1 MASLN
6 QVILLGNLTADPEVK
21 YLSSGSAV
29 AELRLAVNRKYK
41 TRDGQDAEEVCYVS
55 VDVWGRQ
62 AETCGQYLRKG
73 SSALVNGRLK
83 FDSWEK
89 DGQKFSRLRVTAT
102 SVQFMSSPN
111 RDSSG
116 GGYQQQQQAGGGYSQ
131 QKKPQQPYGGQQQAQ
146 QGYGQQAPQPAKQPV
161 APPAPTQQ
169 NNVDFVNDI
178 GDDDSLPF

>member
-1 MASLN
+1 MAGIN

-21 YLSSGSAV
+21 YLSGGNAV

-41 TRDGQDAEEVCYVS
+41 TRDGQNAEDVCFVS
-55 VDVWGRQ
+55 IDVWGRQ

-73 SSALVNGRLK
+73 SSVLVNGRLK

-102 SVQFMSSPN
+102 SVQFMGSPN

-116 GGYQQQQQAGGGYSQ
+116 QNNQNQQQTGGGYSQ
-131 QKKPQQPYGGQQQAQ
+131 PQNSQQSYGGGQPAQGSGQQNSETQQQNV
-146 QGYGQQAPQPAKQPV
+146 PPNSQP
-161 APPAPTQQ
+161 
-169 NNVDFVNDI
+169 NNDDFVNDT

>member
-1 MASLN
+1 MAGIN

-21 YLSSGSAV
+21 YLTGGNAV

-41 TRDGQDAEEVCYVS
+41 TRDGQDAEDVCFVS
-55 VDVWGRQ
+55 IDVWGRQ

-73 SSALVNGRLK
+73 SSILVNGRLK

-89 DGQKFSRLRVTAT
+89 DGQKFSRLRVTAAN
-102 SVQFMSSPN
+102 VQFMGSPN

-116 GGYQQQQQAGGGYSQ
+116 QSYQPQQKAGGEYSQ
-131 QKKPQQPYGGQQQAQ
+131 PQKPQQKAGGQPA
-146 QGYGQQAPQPAKQPV
+146 QGYGQQAPKPQQQNV
-161 APPAPTQQ
+161 PPAPQP

>member
-1 MASLN
+1 MAGIN

-41 TRDGQDAEEVCYVS
+41 TRDGQDAEEVCFVS
-55 VDVWGRQ
+55 IDVWGRQ

-73 SSALVNGRLK
+73 SSILVNGRLK

-102 SVQFMSSPN
+102 NVQFMGSPN

-116 GGYQQQQQAGGGYSQ
+116 QGYQPQQKAGGEYSKPQ
-131 QKKPQQPYGGQQQAQ
+131 KPQQPYGGQPA
-146 QGYGQQAPQPAKQPV
+146 QGYGQQAPKPQQQNV
-161 APPAPTQQ
+161 PPAPQP